1 MKTDETKANRTPL
14 LAIIKNI
21 SFFILSSIS
30 IALSVYLFLQFS
42 PDPIE
47 SYLFAAVAIAF
58 EGTKIYALVDGHK
71 EWVNRRRSVAVTKI
85 SMYLVLAALS
95 VIASYGFS
103 LGALQRADLD
113 PQSARVSQRES
124 SIERQL
130 DELNTEIDAAI
141 ERRTELPQDWITIG
155 REQEERIQRLRDER
169 RELEQEL
176 VELDTGD
183 FDVATNAFN
192 MIGESIGVDGQT
204 VMFYLLIILAI
215 AIELNIVF
223 TSPEIKPADGQ
234 KKHKHEK
241 PKSDWN
247 GYVNISDL
255 QSGYPKWDT
264 KTTYRT
270 PREKEKEFDTDDLS
284 FTVNSDAF
292 IASGISSPV
301 ITSTPSLG
309 EAEKKKLEP
318 ETKEEPKEPPKRKPS
333 KMVQEDNFKKV
344 VQTIVKEFFED
355 PEDPNSTYLSPM
367 QEVVD
372 RVYKKDL
379 KPLHDLGIVTRGAVE
394 RLVSKIWE
402 AMKHS
407 TGPTGYKF
415 VSYDKD
421 HRAYT
426 PNYTAALI
434 TKHLIKR
441 MHIPQK

>member
-1 MKTDETKANRTPL
+1 M
-14 LAIIKNI
+14 
-21 SFFILSSIS
+21 
-30 IALSVYLFLQFS
+30 VY
-42 PDPIE
+42 
-47 SYLFAAVAIAF
+47 
-58 EGTKIYALVDGHK
+58 
-71 EWVNRRRSVAVTKI
+71 
-85 SMYLVLAALS
+85 
-95 VIASYGFS
+95 
-103 LGALQRADLD
+103 
-113 PQSARVSQRES
+113 
-124 SIERQL
+124 
-130 DELNTEIDAAI
+130 
-141 ERRTELPQDWITIG
+141 
-155 REQEERIQRLRDER
+155 
-169 RELEQEL
+169 
-176 VELDTGD
+176 
-183 FDVATNAFN
+183 
-192 MIGESIGVDGQT
+192 
-204 VMFYLLIILAI
+204 
-215 AIELNIVF
+215 
-223 TSPEIKPADGQ
+223 
-234 KKHKHEK
+234 
-241 PKSDWN
+241 KSKV
-247 GYVNISDL
+247 VNISKLLVDNKSSIGTMIL
-255 QSGYPKWDT
+255 SPQDQVLFYHSDKKIDET
-264 KTTYRT
+264 LRT
-270 PREKEKEFDTDDLS
+270 EKELEEHLTKIFDKKDARGGAFVAALEEEKVPEENIQKISQSTVEFQSEDSVLEEDEASDVEDMPKKEAE
-284 FTVNSDAF
+284 VEEIPEAEK
-292 IASGISSPV
+292 
-301 ITSTPSLG
+301 G
-309 EAEKKKLEP
+309 EAGKKKLEP